1 MGPKYW
7 VEKGRQDLAHPET
20 TQPTSASSGHF
31 RRLWQEYLGAHK
43 WWLLFA
49 ALLMVI
55 EGSTLGLLSY
65 MLQPMFDQVFV
76 AKRAE
81 AIWFVAFGIFGL
93 FAVRA
98 VAGVTQRVIM
108 TRISYRASTD
118 LQIDLLAHTLSLDNA
133 FHSKTSPGSL
143 IERVQ
148 GDIGAVQGLW
158 GILITGAGRDTI
170 ALISLMIVAITI
182 DWKWTAVAIIGAP
195 LLLLPSLAVQRYIRR
210 KGVAIRE
217 LAGKRTT
224 RLDEIF
230 HGITPIK
237 LNAMERYQSERFTD
251 LSNKWVTGA
260 VKIYGGTA
268 IVPGMVDLA
277 VGFGFFCVLIYGGP
291 QIISGEKTIGEFMSF
306 FTAMSLAFQPMRRLG
321 GLAGY
326 WQIMQASLERI
337 FALFDTTPE
346 VLDLAPAGALA
357 PDSTGVTFDNVS
369 LAFGDMPVLRELS
382 FNAPMGKTTALVG
395 QSGAG
400 KSTVFNTLTRL
411 VDPQNGQV
419 SIGGID
425 TKDISLSALRDLFSV
440 VSQDALLFDETIRE
454 NILMGREDIPEEKLN
469 AAIAAAHVTDFL
481 DQMPDGLDSLA
492 GPRGSNLSG
501 GQRQRVVIARALL
514 RNTPILLLDEATSA
528 LDAESEHLVQQA
540 LNRLSSGRTTL
551 VIAHRLSTIRNA
563 DQIIVLDKGHVAEMG
578 THDELLEKG
587 GIYTNLHRLQ
597 FDGV

>member
-1 MGPKYW
+1 M
-7 VEKGRQDLAHPET
+7 AHLENSTAT
-20 TQPTSASSGHF
+20 TAKTGLF
-31 RRLWQEYLGAHK
+31 RRLWREYLGAHK
-43 WWLLFA
+43 WWLLLA
-49 ALLMVI
+49 ALLMVV

-65 MLQPMFDQVFV
+65 MLQPMFDEVFV
-76 AKRAE
+76 ARRAE

-98 VAGVTQRVIM
+98 FAGVTQRVIM

-133 FHSKTSPGSL
+133 FHSKTSPGNL

-148 GDIGAVQGLW
+148 GDVSSIQGLW
-158 GILITGAGRDTI
+158 GILITGAGRDAI
-170 ALISLMIVAITI
+170 ALVSLVAVAISI
-182 DWKWTAVAIIGAP
+182 DWKWTAVAVLGAP

-210 KGVAIRE
+210 KGVAVRE
-217 LAGKRTT
+217 IAAHRTT

-230 HGITPIK
+230 HGVTPIK
-237 LNAMERYQSERFTD
+237 LNAMESYQSSRFTE

-260 VKIYGGTA
+260 VKIHGGTA
-268 IVPGMVDLA
+268 VVPGLVDLA

-291 QIISGEKTIGEFMSF
+291 QIIAGEKTIGEFMSF

-337 FALFDTTPE
+337 FELFDTKPE
-346 VLDLAPAGALA
+346 IRDLAPAEALA
-357 PDSTGVTFDNVS
+357 PDSTGVTFDTVS
-369 LAFGDMPVLRELS
+369 LSFGDMPVLHNLS

-395 QSGAG
+395 QSGSG

-411 VDPQNGQV
+411 VDPQTGKV
-419 SIGGID
+419 SVGGID
-425 TKDISLSALRDLFSV
+425 TQKIPLDALRGLFSV

-454 NILMGREDIPEEKLN
+454 NILLGRTDVPDDRLL
-469 AAIAAAHVTDFL
+469 AAIEAAHVTDFL
-481 DQMPDGLDSLA
+481 DQLPDGLDSLA

-514 RNTPILLLDEATSA
+514 RDTPILLLDEATSA

-540 LNRLSSGRTTL
+540 LDRLSKGRTTL

-563 DQIIVLDKGHVAEMG
+563 NQIIVLDKGQVAEKG
-578 THDELLEKG
+578 THEELLAKD